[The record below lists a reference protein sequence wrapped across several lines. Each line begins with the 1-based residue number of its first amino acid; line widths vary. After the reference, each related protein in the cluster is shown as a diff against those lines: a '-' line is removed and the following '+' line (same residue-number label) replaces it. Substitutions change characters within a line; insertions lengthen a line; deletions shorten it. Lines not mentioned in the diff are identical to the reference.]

1 MLSSDNIEVV
11 RKANVFKE
19 QISEAEQ
26 AIIEQR
32 VQLKQQQVPK
42 KIFFTLSSAFLLN
55 AGKQFAEFQRR
66 SQERKILR
74 ILSLYEYLSREEV
87 QHTLAECNEDEDMS
101 ILKFTEPDY
110 LPQLRKIIAQTY
122 RTVVGSRRFIKV
134 KRGGGGGKKT
144 IFSTLNRRVGRVG
157 ARRV

>member
-1 MLSSDNIEVV
+1 MCSSSNS
-11 RKANVFKE
+11 RF
-19 QISEAEQ
+19 Q
-26 AIIEQR
+26 
-32 VQLKQQQVPK
+32 
-42 KIFFTLSSAFLLN
+42 KIFFTLSFAFLLN

-134 KRGGGGGKKT
+134 KRGGGGGKENNFLY
-144 IFSTLNRRVGRVG
+144 IE
-157 ARRV
+157 